1 MVISLL
7 IFVFP
12 QIDTYMPNSGIV
24 SRRWRNLFPQK
35 RSEIE
40 LVLRANHLQV
50 CNTQKAA
57 VLVTKE
63 THDECLRFWQ
73 QHSTKPLVGR
83 DLILASM
90 CPQVYG
96 LYLVKMAVAMVLAGG
111 VARVDASGT
120 RVRGESHLLL
130 VGDPGTA
137 KSHILQ
143 YAARLIPRS
152 VFTTGIG
159 SSSAGLTVTAVMVIS
174 FCNLAFFFSPDSER
188 YIFCMHHALGSPLK
202 K

>member
-1 MVISLL
+1 
-7 IFVFP
+7 
-12 QIDTYMPNSGIV
+12 V

-40 LVLRANHLQV
+40 LVLKANHLQV

-73 QHSTKPLVGR
+73 QHSTMPLVGR

-159 SSSAGLTVTAVMVIS
+159 SSSAGLTVTAVMVLYFFNSIM
-174 FCNLAFFFSPDSER
+174 FLAFREILFACIIP
-188 YIFCMHHALGSPLK
+188 
-202 K
+202 